1 MKILTKLFL
10 ISGTSLEMAGS
21 VIIISLIF
29 KIEVDNKKL
38 EDKCENYSICD
49 VLKKQKEKT
58 ERDKKY
64 CIAGLV
70 CIILGFVLKVYGY
83 HRE

>member
-1 MKILTKLFL
+1 MKLLTKLFL

-21 VIIISLIF
+21 VIIISLVF
-29 KIEVDNKKL
+29 KIEDDNKEL
-38 EDKCENYSICD
+38 EDKCESSSLCD
-49 VLKKQKEKT
+49 VLKKQKENT

-70 CIILGFVLKVYGY
+70 CIVLGFMLKVYGY
-83 HRE
+83 YHE